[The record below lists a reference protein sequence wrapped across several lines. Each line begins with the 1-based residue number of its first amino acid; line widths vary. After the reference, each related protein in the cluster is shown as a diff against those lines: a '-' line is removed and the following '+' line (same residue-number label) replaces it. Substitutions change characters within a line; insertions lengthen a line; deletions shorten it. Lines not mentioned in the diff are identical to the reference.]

1 MKKLLQLAGCELK
14 PCTFLLTD
22 NQLKA
27 SFMLEDVNNL
37 INQYEIPG
45 LFGPDD
51 KILMKEK
58 CKINAKKEGNINL
71 YNHGTSEQI
80 LDYFVTKVQQNLH
93 IILAMSPTGQTLGER
108 IRNFPSL
115 VNCCTLDWFHKW
127 PVEALNAVAM
137 KMMDEAPFEDDLKSR
152 IVKACEIFHLEAT
165 ELSKKF
171 LLETDSHNYV
181 TPTSFLDLM
190 NVFNNLLDK
199 QRNYLY
205 DKKINYEQGISK
217 LMEQKEE
224 VAQMQQM
231 INDDQPR
238 LQEMQV
244 NTEIKKKELDQK
256 AENEVEPKKRQIQ

>member
-1 MKKLLQLAGCELK
+1 MAGCDLK

-51 KILMKEK
+51 KILMQEK
-58 CKINAKKEGNINL
+58 VRINAKKEGNIAL
-71 YNHGTSEQI
+71 YNNGTTEEI
-80 LDYFVTKVQQNLH
+80 LDFFAKKVQQNLH
-93 IILAMSPTGQTLGER
+93 LILAMSPTGQTLGER

-127 PVEALNAVAM
+127 PVEALNAVAL
-137 KMMDEAPFEDDLKSR
+137 KMMDEAPFEDDLKER
-152 IVKACEIFHLEAT
+152 IVRACEVFHLEAT

-171 LLETDSHNYV
+171 LQETGRQNYV

-190 NVFNNLLDK
+190 NVLNSLLDK
-199 QRNYLY
+199 QRNLLY
-205 DKKINYEQGISK
+205 DKKLS
-217 LMEQKEE
+217 
-224 VAQMQQM
+224 
-231 INDDQPR
+231 
-238 LQEMQV
+238 
-244 NTEIKKKELDQK
+244 
-256 AENEVEPKKRQIQ
+256 